1 MFDGLMLTVGG
12 RFRRPE
18 PRRRVRDFVRGLL
31 APLPR
36 KNCWTIAEHAGDSGP
51 DGMQD
56 LLTRVRWDDAAVR
69 ADVRAFV
76 GEHLGDPEAVLVIDE
91 TGNLKKG
98 RHTVG
103 VQRQYSGTAGK
114 IENCQLAVHLVY
126 ATDTAHAMVD
136 TALYLPKSWCDD
148 PERRT
153 RAGVPE
159 QVRFATKP
167 QLAARMITAAV
178 TAGLPC
184 RWVAGDEAYGNDP
197 RLAARLR
204 QLRLGYVLAV
214 ARSHQV
220 TTGLGVYRV
229 DALATGLPTIAWQ
242 RISAGRGAKGHRW
255 YDWSYTALP
264 HATDA
269 HGGHHWLLIRRN
281 RRTGELA
288 FYRCWSPQP
297 VPLNRLVAV
306 AGRRWKIEEAFQ
318 AAKTGLG
325 LDQHQ
330 HRRWRS
336 WHRWTTL
343 VILAHAFL
351 AAATANHHHQP
362 VGLIPLTVNE
372 LRHLFHVLI
381 IEPTRR
387 RADPLLWSIRR
398 RRHQAQAMTSHYAR
412 QALTE
417 P

>member
-1 MFDGLMLTVGG
+1 MLTVGE

-36 KNCWTIAEHAGDSGP
+36 KNCWTIAEHAGDAGP

-56 LLTRVRWDDAAVR
+56 LLTRVKWDDAAVR
-69 ADVRAFV
+69 ADVREFV
-76 GEHLGDPEAVLVIDE
+76 GEHLGDAEAVLVIDE
-91 TGNLKKG
+91 TGDLKKG

-126 ATDTAHAMVD
+126 ATEAGHAMLD
-136 TALYLPKSWCDD
+136 AALYLPKSWCDD
-148 PERRT
+148 PERRAE
-153 RAGVPE
+153 AGVPD

-167 QLAARMITAAV
+167 QLASRMIEEAV
-178 TAGLPC
+178 SGGLPC
-184 RWVAGDEAYGNDP
+184 RWAAGDEAYGNDP
-197 RLAARLR
+197 RLAVRLR

-214 ARSHQV
+214 ACSHQV
-220 TTGLGVYRV
+220 ITGLGVYRV
-229 DALATGLPTIAWQ
+229 DVLAAGLPATAWQ
-242 RISAGRGAKGHRW
+242 RVSAGRGAKGHRY
-255 YDWSYTALP
+255 YDWSFTALP
-264 HATDA
+264 A
-269 HGGHHWLLIRRN
+269 HHDKHDGHHWLLIRRN

-288 FYRCWSPQP
+288 FYRCWSPELT
-297 VPLNRLVAV
+297 PLRTLVRV
-306 AGRRWKIEEAFQ
+306 AGRRWKIEESFQ

-330 HRRWRS
+330 NRRWTS

-343 VILAHAFL
+343 AILAHAFL
-351 AAATANHHHQP
+351 AAATTHRSRPDPA
-362 VGLIPLTVNE
+362 GLIALTVNE
-372 LRHLFHVLI
+372 LRHLFNILI

-387 RADPLLWSIRR
+387 HTNPLLWSIRR
-398 RRHQAQAMTSHYAR
+398 RRHQARARTSHYDR
-412 QALTE
+412 QARTE